1 MPLKSQKLIKIP
13 IILLTVGVLVFGFV
27 CMGMFSKSSMEMSAM
42 DMGMMSSEHDGS
54 CCSLGTVHHMNSL
67 RDVVLIS
74 PDRTRDVLALLAL
87 SLALLLGYGVTH
99 IWNRFPPID
108 HDVGRLYFYIKSRPE
123 IKLFDHLKI
132 AFARGILNPK
142 IY

>member
-1 MPLKSQKLIKIP
+1 MSYENLQSTKIP
-13 IILLTVGVLVFGFV
+13 VILITIGILIFGFV
-27 CMGMFSKSSMEMSAM
+27 CTGMLSKPSMEMSAM
-42 DMGMMSSEHDGS
+42 DMGVMSSEHDGS
-54 CCSLGTVHHMNSL
+54 CCSLGTAHHINSL

-74 PDRTRDVLALLAL
+74 PDRTRDALALLAL
-87 SLALLLGYGVTH
+87 GLTLLLGYGLTH
-99 IWNRFPPID
+99 IWNRRSPID

-123 IKLFDHLKI
+123 IALFDHLKL

>member
-1 MPLKSQKLIKIP
+1 MLLKAQKLIRIP

-27 CMGMFSKSSMEMSAM
+27 CTGMFSKSSMNMSAM
-42 DMGMMSSEHDGS
+42 DMGVMSSEHDGS
-54 CCSLGTVHHMNSL
+54 CCSLGITHHINSL

-87 SLALLLGYGVTH
+87 SLTLLLGYGLTR
-99 IWNRFPPID
+99 IWNRRPPTE
-108 HDVGRLYFYIKSRPE
+108 HDVGRLHFYIKSRPE
-123 IKLFDHLKI
+123 IALFDHLKL